1 MSFQQETPVLP
12 SHRSRSDRLR
22 GVLGALWAG
31 AGILLLLFTFAK
43 LGSEVLEGE
52 TRSFDMG
59 LLRAFQALRTDHP
72 WVTDTMRDLSGLGS
86 TVVLVLFT
94 ATTAGYLALIK
105 ERSIAILVA
114 LATLGSGAVVEI
126 LKLAFDR
133 LRPAAAD
140 AAIVVAGLSF
150 PSGHATLSAIVFLT
164 LGALASSSRM
174 RSVERAYIMGV
185 AAVMTLLVGL
195 SRVALGVHW
204 ATDVLAGWVFG
215 ALWAA
220 VCLLIVRRMTV
231 PSHGDQVA
239 PDDAKSGSRDAGPL
253 CDVVQTERAVKTTF
267 QSP

>member
-1 MSFQQETPVLP
+1 MPFRQDAPALP
-12 SHRSRSDRLR
+12 SHRRRSQRLR
-22 GVLGALWAG
+22 GVLGALWTG

-52 TRSFDMG
+52 TRSFDMA
-59 LLRAFQALRTDHP
+59 LLRAFQALRTEHP

-94 ATTAGYLALIK
+94 AITAGYLALVK

-114 LATLGSGAVVEI
+114 AATLGSGAMVEI
-126 LKLAFDR
+126 LKLVFDR
-133 LRPAAAD
+133 FRPAAAY
-140 AAIVVAGLSF
+140 AAIVVPGLSF

-164 LGALASSSRM
+164 LGALASSSRK
-174 RSVERAYIMGV
+174 RNVERAYIMGV

-195 SRVALGVHW
+195 SRAALGVHW

-220 VCLLIVRRMTV
+220 VCLLIVRKMTA
-231 PSHGDQVA
+231 PAHGSQESPQT
-239 PDDAKSGSRDAGPL
+239 PDSGVCDASPL
-253 CDVVQTERAVKTTF
+253 CDVVQTDRAVGTTL